1 MSEELSVDK
10 TGPTSGGPDIGLR
23 IAWGWAAVATVLAI
37 ALFSMSPMESYGGD
51 AYTGIQNAAAW
62 TARGVAFLIFA
73 TGPLGLITA
82 YSRRK

>member
-1 MSEELSVDK
+1 MSEEFGADK
-10 TGPTSGGPDIGLR
+10 TGPTSSGPDIGQR

-37 ALFSMSPMESYGGD
+37 VVFVMSPMESYGGD

-62 TARGVAFLIFA
+62 TARGVAILIFA